1 MLELI
6 ESGNQ
11 DSLRLFI
18 AVRAIII
25 MICWAMMIM
34 SCLVDLWSGRDAAKF
49 LGEKLESHKYR
60 RTIIKIGD
68 YSRVM
73 LFGFMFDCLGMLLPF
88 YILPFG
94 TMLCTVG
101 VIAIEGK
108 SVIENSARKKAHA
121 ADIPD
126 MIKKIIQAATTKDAE
141 IIVEQLTNK
150 K

>member
-6 ESGNQ
+6 EKGNT
-11 DSLRLFI
+11 DSLCTFVM
-18 AVRAIII
+18 VRIIII
-25 MICWAMMIM
+25 MVCWAMMIL
-34 SCLVDLWSGRDAAKF
+34 SCLVDLWSGRDTAKF

-60 RTIIKIGD
+60 RTIVKIGD

-88 YILPFG
+88 YVLPFG
-94 TMLCTVG
+94 TMLCTIG
-101 VIAIEGK
+101 VITIEGK

-141 IIVEQLTNK
+141 IIVEQLTNNK
-150 K
+150 

>member
-6 ESGNQ
+6 ESGNL
-11 DSLRLFI
+11 DGLCLFI
-18 AVRAIII
+18 MVRTIII
-25 MICWAMMIM
+25 MVCWAMMIM
-34 SCLVDLWSGRDAAKF
+34 SCLVDLWSGRDTAKF

-60 RTIIKIGD
+60 RTIVKIGD

-73 LFGFMFDCLGMLLPF
+73 LFGFMFDCLGMLLTF
-88 YILPFG
+88 YVLPFG
-94 TMLCTVG
+94 TMLCALG

-121 ADIPD
+121 ADIPEV
-126 MIKKIIQAATTKDAE
+126 IKKIIQAATTKDAE